1 MRPALNIMYRISGGL
16 AATFLVLILAI
27 VLAQVGLNVADK
39 VAKWFTGAP
48 IGFLIPSYAD
58 FAGYFLATATFFAL
72 AYSFREGAHIRVNLF
87 LMPLSP
93 GVRRW
98 FESWACLIAVS
109 FTGYFAWYS
118 ADLMYDSWRYND
130 LSPGLVPIKL
140 WIPQA
145 AMTAGLIMLFVASL
159 DALVQVL
166 RGLEPDYTS
175 GASEMDLLS
184 GDGDLMD
191 GDTK

>member
-1 MRPALNIMYRISGGL
+1 MRTALNFMYRLSGGL
-16 AATFLVLILAI
+16 AALFLVMILAI

-39 VAKWFTGAP
+39 IAKWLTGRP
-48 IGFLIPSYAD
+48 VGFLIPSYAD

-72 AYSFREGAHIRVNLF
+72 AYSFREGAHIRVNLL
-87 LMPLSP
+87 LMRMNK
-93 GVRRW
+93 GVRRL
-98 FESWACLIAVS
+98 FEIWACAIAVS
-109 FTGYFAWYS
+109 FTAFFAWYS
-118 ADLMYDSWRYND
+118 GDLMYDSWRFND

-145 AMTAGLIMLFVASL
+145 AMTVGLVFLLIATI

-166 RGLEPDYTS
+166 RGQEPEYAS

-184 GDGDLMD
+184 VDPIDGA
-191 GDTK
+191 KK